1 MGTRVEWR
9 VHATPVAVTA
19 ADSEGGAGGLST
31 ETLTLDVKGSVGA
44 GNSSGQWAGGD
55 IDGWTAGVH
64 THVNAT
70 AAGATVSAADDNFV
84 FIKHTGKIYDAT
96 VTTGNN
102 KYVGSTSTEVV
113 VTLKITGGADICELR
128 PGEGIALPQPLAA
141 IIAYSQVSND
151 TCPAV
156 QYMKLT

>member
-19 ADSEGGAGGLST
+19 ASTEGGAGGLAT

-44 GNSSGQWAGGD
+44 GNSSGQWAGTD
-55 IDGWTAGVH
+55 IANWTAGVH
-64 THVNAT
+64 THVNAHST
-70 AAGATVSAADDNFV
+70 GATISAADDNLVFV
-84 FIKHTGKIYDAT
+84 KHTGKIYDGS

-113 VTLKITGGADICELR
+113 VKVKTGSTDLFELR
-128 PGEGIALPQPLAA
+128 PGEGVVIPQPLAVMV
-141 IIAYSQVSND
+141 AYSAVAND
-151 TCPAV
+151 TAPAV

>member
-19 ADSEGGAGGLST
+19 ADSEGGVGGLAT

-44 GNSSGQWAGGD
+44 GNSSGTWAGTD
-55 IDGWTAGVH
+55 IVHWTDGVC
-64 THVNAT
+64 THVNAHT
-70 AAGATVSAADDNFV
+70 TGVVVSAADDDLV
-84 FIKHTGKIYDAT
+84 FIKNTGKIYDAS

-102 KYVGSTSTEVV
+102 KYLGSTATAEPVKV
-113 VTLKITGGADICELR
+113 KIAGGADVFSLEA
-128 PGEGIALPQPLAA
+128 GEGVVIPKPLA
-141 IIAYSQVSND
+141 ILTVYSTVAND
-151 TCPAV
+151 TAPAV